1 MAEAR
6 EASSVVTSN
15 NAAEFYAE
23 RLGLSES
30 VEPTEAEDVKE
41 SSEPEQKLEQTSTE
55 MFSEARENPSW

>member
-41 SSEPEQKLEQTSTE
+41 S
-55 MFSEARENPSW
+55 